1 MTLTKRQARLV
12 AATGACALFCV
23 QAAQAV
29 TTVFFYTSQ
38 TATVVA
44 TNMAS
49 TTISS
54 SGYLLAYSLD
64 NWWYPTISIGPGIPT
79 GRFTSVNWPTGVQAQ
94 TITAGPTGSLA
105 SQISAAIT
113 IKRVDGLPFDLTSF
127 TANILG
133 NTGGAGAAF
142 EIMPQLNGQD
152 GIANPLTLDA
162 TGIAGNA
169 FSYSTP
175 TLTGFDTYTISL
187 WMDFALTGLTLVDAS
202 SPVPVTLS
210 FSNTSSNS
218 VRLSWPTQAVNY
230 SLQSSPD
237 LAPAHFTDTGVA
249 PLTEGANQV
258 VTLPKTNSHRF
269 FRLAQ

>member
-1 MTLTKRQARLV
+1 MKRQTRLF
-12 AATGACALFCV
+12 AATGACALLCA
-23 QAAQAV
+23 QAAPAV
-29 TTVFFYTSQ
+29 TTIFFNPSQ
-38 TATVVA
+38 AATVVA

-54 SGYLLAYSLD
+54 SGYWITYSQD
-64 NWWYPTISIGPGIPT
+64 NWWYPTILIGPGTPT
-79 GRFTSVNWPTGVQAQ
+79 GRFSSVNWPTGVQAQ

-105 SQISAAIT
+105 SQTSAAIT

-127 TANILG
+127 SAKILG
-133 NTGGAGAAF
+133 NTGGAGATF
-142 EIMPQLNGQD
+142 EIMPLLNGQD
-152 GIANPLTLDA
+152 GFANPLTLDA
-162 TGIAGNA
+162 TGIAGNV
-169 FSYSTP
+169 FSYNTP
-175 TLTGFDTYTISL
+175 TLTAFDTYTISL

-202 SPVPVTLS
+202 SPVPVILS
-210 FSNTSSNS
+210 FENTPSNS
-218 VRLSWPTQAVNY
+218 VRLSWPMQTVNY

-237 LAPAHFTDTGVA
+237 LAPPHFTDTGVA